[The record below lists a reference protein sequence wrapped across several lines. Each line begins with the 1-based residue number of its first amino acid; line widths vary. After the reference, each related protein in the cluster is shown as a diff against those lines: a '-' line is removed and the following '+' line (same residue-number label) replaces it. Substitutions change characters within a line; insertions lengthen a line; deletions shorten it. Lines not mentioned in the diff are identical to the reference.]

1 LSVAASSVA
10 WSLEQ
15 AGKVIGTR
23 FAGLWAPETVKQAA
37 AWLRSSGTPD
47 QEVLSG
53 AVIWEFE
60 AGMHAFM
67 NYSHP
72 LALQSGIP
80 QPLKTEME
88 MRLRESPPAFIVLDG
103 YTQRTYLRHLPMVA
117 ELLATR
123 YSRTLVL
130 ELDSPFTVEVF
141 QRSDLA
147 RPGGIDPGVPGA
159 VSR

>member
-1 LSVAASSVA
+1 
-10 WSLEQ
+10 
-15 AGKVIGTR
+15 
-23 FAGLWAPETVKQAA
+23 
-37 AWLRSSGTPD
+37 
-47 QEVLSG
+47 
-53 AVIWEFE
+53 
-60 AGMHAFM
+60 
-67 NYSHP
+67 
-72 LALQSGIP
+72 
-80 QPLKTEME
+80 
-88 MRLRESPPAFIVLDG
+88 
-103 YTQRTYLRHLPMVA
+103 MVA